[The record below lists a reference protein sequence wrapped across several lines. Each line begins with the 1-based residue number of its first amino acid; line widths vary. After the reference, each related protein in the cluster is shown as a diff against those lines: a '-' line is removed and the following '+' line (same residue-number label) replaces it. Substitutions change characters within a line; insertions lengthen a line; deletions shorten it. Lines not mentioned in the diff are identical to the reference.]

1 MCQQSSLQRTPW
13 WPCCSTSEIELKR
26 SRGGLL
32 SSSLNIDA
40 LLATT
45 LHTWPVTCHS
55 SSASQSLIIN
65 KHSCRLIEIN
75 AWQRRRVWMLASG
88 EIGLHT
94 FLHQFLSMFTTD
106 LRVQRTSG
114 SRKVGARLERKM
126 DPEQVPR
133 WMCAEPAW
141 STNLVEHG

>member
-1 MCQQSSLQRTPW
+1 
-13 WPCCSTSEIELKR
+13 
-26 SRGGLL
+26 
-32 SSSLNIDA
+32 
-40 LLATT
+40 
-45 LHTWPVTCHS
+45 
-55 SSASQSLIIN
+55 
-65 KHSCRLIEIN
+65 
-75 AWQRRRVWMLASG
+75 MLASG

-133 WMCAEPAW
+133 
-141 STNLVEHG
+141 